1 MPVVNGKKFAY
12 TKAGKAAAKKAE
24 GYGPNP
30 ADQPKVGDDG
40 YMEKAPKTLKQPGSS
55 EAERG
60 RTKMRARN
68 AAIKKMKKT
77 GLIPAS
83 PTR

>member
-1 MPVVNGKKFAY
+1 MKKS
-12 TKAGKAAAKKAE
+12 T

-30 ADQPKVGDDG
+30 ADQIVSGDDG
-40 YMEKAPKTLKQPGSS
+40 YVSKKGAPDFMRQETSSMAKRAATKGRAKA
-55 EAERG
+55 
-60 RTKMRARN
+60 